1 MSKNFGI
8 AFEKVGD
15 KFRVHKS
22 EKPTVDRD
30 DKIEIDGKKYYVS
43 DIKLPVRADKRSAG
57 YDFFLASDV
66 EILPAQKTIIFTD
79 VKAKM
84 PDDVVLELY
93 IRSSLAVKQG
103 LMLSNSVGIID
114 ASYYSNPDNDGNIGI
129 AVVNTSGKAIKLS
142 KGDRIAQGIFKPY
155 FLTDEDSVLDEERK
169 GGFGSSGK

>member
-1 MSKNFGI
+1 M
-8 AFEKVGD
+8 
-15 KFRVHKS
+15 
-22 EKPTVDRD
+22 
-30 DKIEIDGKKYYVS
+30 
-43 DIKLPVRADKRSAG
+43 
-57 YDFFLASDV
+57 

-114 ASYYSNPDNDGNIGI
+114 ASYYSNPNNDGNIGI

>member
-1 MSKNFGI
+1 MGKSFGI

-129 AVVNTSGKAIKLS
+129 ALPTVEKQFTVSPNLILRICDL
-142 KGDRIAQGIFKPY
+142 GDPTIY
-155 FLTDEDSVLDEERK
+155 YHFLNNKSQIREINNV
-169 GGFGSSGK
+169 